1 MNSPAVAGTEK
12 GRLIAALLNY
22 NLQEDLITR
31 DDGLY
36 RTLLDTVT
44 TIVTEL
50 WIDDIDLGPFADRL
64 SRASL
69 HTYSTRSTFI
79 GNNVSQS
86 VHLPSIID
94 RVVKSP
100 STIQ

>member
-36 RTLLDTVT
+36 RTLLDTVAA
-44 TIVTEL
+44 IVTEL
-50 WIDDIDLGPFADRL
+50 WIDDIDLAPFADRL

-69 HTYSTRSTFI
+69 YTHSTRSTFV
-79 GNNVSQS
+79 GYNVSQS
-86 VHLPSIID
+86 VHLPSTID
-94 RVVKSP
+94 KVVKSP